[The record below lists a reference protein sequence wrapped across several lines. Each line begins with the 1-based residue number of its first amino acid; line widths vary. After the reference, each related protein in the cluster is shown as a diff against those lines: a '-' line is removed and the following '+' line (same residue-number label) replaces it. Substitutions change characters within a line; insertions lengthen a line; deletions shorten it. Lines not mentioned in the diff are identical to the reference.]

1 MTLPEFVTA
10 TVLWLVL
17 SLWIP
22 VFPGVSVIPSNA
34 SLLQLLPNV
43 WLPALTLA
51 VVIFAHTMRTMRTS
65 VTNVLTMPFVQS
77 ARLRGTSE
85 RAMIMRHVVP
95 AALPPVVNVVAL
107 DGAWLLTGTFVTEAV
122 FNYQGVGRLAV
133 DAISDRDT
141 ALILPIILF
150 GLAVYLAS
158 SLLADSLVRVL
169 DPRLRSSDR

>member
-1 MTLPEFVTA
+1 
-10 TVLWLVL
+10 
-17 SLWIP
+17 
-22 VFPGVSVIPSNA
+22 
-34 SLLQLLPNV
+34 
-43 WLPALTLA
+43 
-51 VVIFAHTMRTMRTS
+51 
-65 VTNVLTMPFVQS
+65 
-77 ARLRGTSE
+77 
-85 RAMIMRHVVP
+85 
-95 AALPPVVNVVAL
+95 VNVVAL